1 VQGMAEISVVIAAA
15 GASRRMG
22 AGIPKQYRPCAG
34 EPVLIRS
41 CRAFAEN
48 DNVSSIVVAVPD
60 GDESYVLELLEKYD
74 VKKVL
79 FVVSGGAE
87 RRDSVAAALSLCPE
101 SSDFILVHDGA
112 RPFVSQTVIDNV
124 INALKNGAKAVVP
137 GVTPKNTIR
146 TAAQTLDRS
155 LLYEVQTP
163 QGFCHDVLIEA
174 YDKAFADG
182 FLGTDDAGLVERLG
196 VPVNIVSGDYANLKI
211 TTPEDLPMEIRTGNG
226 YDLHRLV
233 PGRKLMLGCVEIPY
247 EKGLLGH
254 SDADVICHALADAL
268 LGAAHLGDIGRIFP
282 DSSPETE
289 GMAGAEILSETAE
302 ILRSAGFT
310 IINADVT
317 LIAEKP
323 KIAKYAPLMEERI
336 AEALGI
342 DKSRISVKA
351 KTNEGLDAAGK
362 GEAMAAFAAASVK

>member
-1 VQGMAEISVVIAAA
+1 MSEISVVIAAA

-22 AGIPKQYRPCAG
+22 GGVPKQYRMCGG
-34 EPVLIRS
+34 EPVLVRS
-41 CRAFAEN
+41 CKAFSGN
-48 DNVSSIVVAVPD
+48 DRISSIVVAVPE

-101 SSDFILVHDGA
+101 SSDFVLVHDGA
-112 RPFVSQTVIDNV
+112 RPFVSQAVINRVID
-124 INALKNGAKAVVP
+124 ALESGAKAVVP
-137 GVTPKNTIR
+137 GVTPKSTIR

-163 QGFCHDVLIEA
+163 QGFCYETLMAA
-174 YDKAFADG
+174 YDKAFADD

-196 VPVNIVSGDYANLKI
+196 IPVSISEGDYANLKI
-211 TTPEDLPMEIRTGNG
+211 TTPEDLPMEIRTGTG

-233 PGRKLMLGCVEIPY
+233 EGRKLMLGCVEIPY

-254 SDADVICHALADAL
+254 SDADVISHALADAL

-289 GMAGAEILSETAE
+289 GMAGAVILSKTAE
-302 ILRSAGFT
+302 ILSSAGFT

-323 KIAKYAPLMEERI
+323 KIAKHAPLMEERI

-342 DKSRISVKA
+342 DKSQISVKA
-351 KTNEGLDAAGK
+351 KTNEGLGAVGR
-362 GEAMAAFAAASVK
+362 GEAMAAFATASIK

>member
-1 VQGMAEISVVIAAA
+1 MSVISVVIAAA

-22 AGIPKQYRPCAG
+22 GGIPKQYRMCGP
-34 EPVLIRS
+34 EPVLVRS
-41 CRAFAEN
+41 CRAFSEDPRVN
-48 DNVSSIVVAVPD
+48 SIVVAVPE
-60 GDESYVLELLEKYD
+60 GDESYVLELLEKYR
-74 VKKVL
+74 VGKVL

-101 SSDFILVHDGA
+101 DSDFVLVHDGA
-112 RPFVSQTVIDNV
+112 RPFVAPDVTGRVID
-124 INALKNGAKAVVP
+124 ALENGAEGAVP

-163 QGFCHDVLIEA
+163 QGFRYSMLMKA
-174 YDKAFADG
+174 YDKAFDDG

-196 VPVNIVSGDYANLKI
+196 IPVSVVEGSYSNIKI
-211 TTPEDLPMEIRTGNG
+211 TTPEDLPMDIRVGNG

-233 PGRKLMLGCVEIPY
+233 PGRKLMLGCVEIPF

-282 DSSPETE
+282 DSAPETE
-289 GMAGAEILSETAE
+289 GMAGALILSKTAE
-302 ILRSAGFT
+302 ILSSAGFT

-323 KIAKYAPLMEERI
+323 KIAKYVPLMEERI
-336 AEALGI
+336 AEALGT
-342 DKSRISVKA
+342 DKARISVKA
-351 KTNEGLDAAGK
+351 KTNEGLDAAGR
-362 GEAMAAFAAASVK
+362 GEAMAAFATASIK